1 MTDLRSV
8 SVWKINNYYRNSAIG
23 LRVDCGFLFKILFC
37 EVNYVQEYITIKDSF
52 TAEYEEKHSRFI
64 AVCFHCESE
73 QQASEIISAQKS
85 KYWDARHNV
94 YAYLLQDG
102 SARFSDDGEP
112 HGTAGMPMLDIIKGS
127 GITNVL
133 VVVTRYFGGIL
144 LGTGG
149 LVRAYSTSTRDA
161 LSGAQKVLMCSC
173 IEYKIECDYGNYD
186 RLLRLISDSGGMVQN
201 TDFTDKIT
209 INVMFKE
216 VESNAFLGKLCET
229 FASKLTAKQENK
241 IFFPF
246 NL

>member
-1 MTDLRSV
+1 M
-8 SVWKINNYYRNSAIG
+8 
-23 LRVDCGFLFKILFC
+23 
-37 EVNYVQEYITIKDSF
+37 QEYITIKDNF

-73 QQASEIISAQKS
+73 QQASEIIAAQKS

-216 VESNAFLGKLCET
+216 VDSNAFLDKLCEN

>member
-1 MTDLRSV
+1 M
-8 SVWKINNYYRNSAIG
+8 
-23 LRVDCGFLFKILFC
+23 
-37 EVNYVQEYITIKDSF
+37 QEYITIKDSF

>member
-1 MTDLRSV
+1 M
-8 SVWKINNYYRNSAIG
+8 
-23 LRVDCGFLFKILFC
+23 
-37 EVNYVQEYITIKDSF
+37 QEYTTVDGEF
-52 TAEYEEKHSRFI
+52 TAEYTEKHSRFI

-73 QQASEIISAQKS
+73 QQASEIIASQKS

-102 SARFSDDGEP
+102 TARFSDDGEP
-112 HGTAGMPMLDIIKGS
+112 HGTAGMPMLEVIKGS

-161 LSGAQKVLMCSC
+161 LAGAQKLLMCGCS
-173 IEYKIECDYGNYD
+173 EYQIDCDYSSYD
-186 RLLRLISDSGGMVQN
+186 RLTRLIDDCSGLVQT

-209 INVMFKE
+209 VTVIFKD
-216 VESNAFLGKLCET
+216 VDCDKFLDTLCET
-229 FASKLTAKQENK
+229 FASKIEAKLQKNM
-241 IFFPF
+241 FFPF
-246 NL
+246 KL

>member
-1 MTDLRSV
+1 MND
-8 SVWKINNYYRNSAIG
+8 
-23 LRVDCGFLFKILFC
+23 
-37 EVNYVQEYITIKDSF
+37 VQEYITINDEF

-64 AVCFHCESE
+64 ATVFHCETE
-73 QQASEIISAQKS
+73 QEASEIISAQKS

-112 HGTAGMPMLDIIKGS
+112 HGTAGMPMLDVIKGS
-127 GITNVL
+127 GITNIL

-161 LSGAQKVLMCSC
+161 LAGAQKVLMCSC
-173 IEYKIECDYGNYD
+173 LEYVIECDYGNFD
-186 RLLRLISDSGGMVQN
+186 RLSRLISDCNGMVKN
-201 TDFTDKIT
+201 TDFTDKVTVSI
-209 INVMFKE
+209 MLKE
-216 VESNAFLGKLCET
+216 VDSATFLDKLCEM
-229 FASKLTAKQENK
+229 FASKIHAKLENK

-246 NL
+246 KM

>member
-1 MTDLRSV
+1 M
-8 SVWKINNYYRNSAIG
+8 
-23 LRVDCGFLFKILFC
+23 
-37 EVNYVQEYITIKDSF
+37 QEYKTIMENF
-52 TAEYEEKHSRFI
+52 TSEYEEKHSRFI
-64 AVCFHCESE
+64 ATAFHCESE
-73 QQASEIISAQKS
+73 QDALNIIAAQKS

-112 HGTAGMPMLDIIKGS
+112 HGTAGMPMLDVIKGS

-161 LSGAQKVLMCSC
+161 LLGAQKVLMCSC
-173 IEYKIECDYGNYD
+173 SEYEIECDYGNYD
-186 RLLRLISDSGGMVQN
+186 RLIRLISDCGGMIQN
-201 TDFTDKIT
+201 TDFTDKVAVK
-209 INVMFKE
+209 VMFKD
-216 VESNAFLGKLCET
+216 VDTAAFLEKLCET
-229 FASKLTAKQENK
+229 FASKITANLQKN

-246 NL
+246 KL

>member
-1 MTDLRSV
+1 M
-8 SVWKINNYYRNSAIG
+8 
-23 LRVDCGFLFKILFC
+23 
-37 EVNYVQEYITIKDSF
+37 QEYITIKDSF

-64 AVCFHCESE
+64 ATAFYCESE
-73 QQASEIISAQKS
+73 AQASEIIAAQKS

-94 YAYLLQDG
+94 FAYLLQDG

-112 HGTAGMPMLDIIKGS
+112 HGTAGMPMLDVIKGS

-161 LSGAQKVLMCSC
+161 LAGAQRVLMCSC
-173 IEYKIECDYGNYD
+173 CEYEIDCDYGSFD
-186 RLLRLISDSGGMVQN
+186 RLSRLISDCGGMVQN
-201 TDFTDKIT
+201 TDFTDKVT
-209 INVMFKE
+209 VNVMFKA
-216 VESNAFLGKLCET
+216 VDSDAFLDKLCES
-229 FASKLTAKQENK
+229 FASKLTAKLKNEM
-241 IFFPF
+241 FFPF

>member
-1 MTDLRSV
+1 M
-8 SVWKINNYYRNSAIG
+8 
-23 LRVDCGFLFKILFC
+23 
-37 EVNYVQEYITIKDSF
+37 QEYITIEGSN

-73 QQASEIISAQKS
+73 AEASELIAAQKS

-102 SARFSDDGEP
+102 TARFSDDGEP
-112 HGTAGMPMLDIIKGS
+112 HGTAGMPMLEVIKGS

-161 LSGAQKVLMCSC
+161 LSCAQRVLMCEC
-173 IEYKIECDYGNYD
+173 LEYEIECDYSNFD
-186 RLLRLISDSGGMVQN
+186 RLMRLVSDTGGMVQN
-201 TDFTDKIT
+201 TDFTDRVVLS
-209 INVMFKE
+209 VMFKKLD
-216 VESNAFLGKLCET
+216 SNAFLDKLREL
-229 FASKLTAKQENK
+229 FAAKITAKQKNQL
-241 IFFPF
+241 FFPF
-246 NL
+246 KL

>member
-1 MTDLRSV
+1 M
-8 SVWKINNYYRNSAIG
+8 
-23 LRVDCGFLFKILFC
+23 
-37 EVNYVQEYITIKDSF
+37 QEYITIEGSN

-64 AVCFHCESE
+64 GTCFHCESE
-73 QQASEIISAQKS
+73 QQASEIIAAQKS

-112 HGTAGMPMLDIIKGS
+112 HGTAGMPMLDVIKGS

-161 LSGAQKVLMCSC
+161 LAGAQRVLMCSC
-173 IEYKIECDYGNYD
+173 SEYEIECDYGNYD
-186 RLLRLISDSGGMVQN
+186 RLVRLISDCGGMLQN
-201 TDFTDKIT
+201 TDFTDKVT
-209 INVMFKE
+209 VGVMFKD
-216 VESNAFLGKLCET
+216 VEASAFLEKLRET
-229 FASKLTAKQENK
+229 FASKLSAKLQKN

-246 NL
+246 KL